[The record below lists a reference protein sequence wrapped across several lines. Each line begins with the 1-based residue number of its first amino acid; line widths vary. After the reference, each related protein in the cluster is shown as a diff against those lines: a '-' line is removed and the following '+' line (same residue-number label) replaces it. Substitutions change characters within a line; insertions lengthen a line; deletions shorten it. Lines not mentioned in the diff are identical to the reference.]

1 MKKDT
6 RIEIVDALF
15 VRNYNKCDSFIRSF
29 VHSFIHLF
37 IHSFS
42 EVKYVGKLFEDS
54 AWQVYGAYY
63 LYVPWHN
70 PAVSYYFIS
79 R

>member
-6 RIEIVDALF
+6 HIESTDALF
-15 VRNYNKCDSFIRSF
+15 VKNYNKCDSFIRS
-29 VHSFIHLF
+29 F

-54 AWQVYGAYY
+54 AWQVYGVYY